1 MAHIQD
7 QNSFN
12 PLCCNES
19 KISEFLTKKDL
30 KHMAD
35 SEAITY
41 SQGNERSLHF
51 LKLSLT
57 KELQIIHLVINDSAA
72 KVQQARQ

>member
-1 MAHIQD
+1 
-7 QNSFN
+7 
-12 PLCCNES
+12 
-19 KISEFLTKKDL
+19 
-30 KHMAD
+30 MAD